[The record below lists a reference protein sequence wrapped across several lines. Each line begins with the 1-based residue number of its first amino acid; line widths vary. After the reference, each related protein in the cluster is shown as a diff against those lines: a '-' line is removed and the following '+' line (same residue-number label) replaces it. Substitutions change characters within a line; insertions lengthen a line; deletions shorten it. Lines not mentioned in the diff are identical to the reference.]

1 MNTSKAGKATKVTAL
16 ALIVALSVGTPFT
29 SVYARDNC
37 DIDRDME
44 IMLKGMNKAED
55 RIIEDG
61 VKRPVTT
68 AIGKIDVKKGSC
80 LPALDAFDA
89 LMRMRMPSFGA
100 LLGGFF
106 QIIKDMACKFAN
118 DFIDDQINSIDL
130 NFGDPYGI
138 FNIGIGGTTHGNGGF
153 TNETY
158 DVSQIVSDAAMN
170 AITNAIGSQ
179 MGGVGNIGSGLTG
192 PKDRIP
198 KIENTIGNG
207 VRDAFKGL

>member
-1 MNTSKAGKATKVTAL
+1 MNTKKAGKSTKVTVL
-16 ALIVALSVGTPFT
+16 ALVFALSAGTPFA

-37 DIDRDME
+37 DIDRDMR
-44 IMLKGMNKAED
+44 IMLAGMNKSED
-55 RIIEDG
+55 RIIEQG
-61 VKRPVTT
+61 VKTPATK

-89 LMRMRMPSFGA
+89 LMRMRMPSMGA
-100 LLGGFF
+100 MLGGFF

-153 TNETY
+153 TAETY
-158 DVSQIVSDAAMN
+158 DVSQIVSDAAIN
-170 AITNAIGSQ
+170 AIKNAIGSQ
-179 MGGVGNIGSGLTG
+179 IGGVGGIGSGITG